1 MKCLAQ
7 SLAHV
12 RAQDMSASAV
22 NYNKYCCYICIS
34 LSSMLNTENGSFQ
47 KYLTKR
53 PKLV

>member
-7 SLAHV
+7 NLAHV

-34 LSSMLNTENGSFQ
+34 LSSMLNTENGSFREVLN
-47 KYLTKR
+47 KKT
-53 PKLV
+53 